1 MSDNK
6 ENVDN
11 VPTANVQVVPKDSL
25 SDDLPKKQ
33 AEIVEAETPQKETT
47 EFVLADKELLSSE
60 ALEMTK
66 KIEALFR
73 EGKRFCIMKKFSE
86 ALKPLSECCEIIAST
101 RGETHWSMAESGYWY
116 GHALMFV
123 SLASSDI
130 FGSKLPAEEQQEDGS
145 DGENNEER
153 PALGSINEEHENSDQ
168 QGTSSDQPGPSSSAV
183 NLVSEEV
190 SDHELAYEWLELAR
204 SIFSKD
210 DTKKSQLRVTN
221 CLMDLVDLKMEDEKF
236 ESCKEDLKN
245 AIEIQKVWLDPND
258 REISSSYYQLG
269 MVEEM
274 LQLPKEAI
282 NSYKEAHARL
292 VILQSIAKDKFAN
305 ASAEEVGKLKKDI
318 ADFKEIIPEV
328 VARIEGCELSIKEYD
343 EVKSTLKDM
352 MKETLTGGSIP
363 TTSSPGTSLN
373 AAQPAS
379 VNTLTA
385 KRKNNK
391 RVATEA
397 ASEPSKK
404 QREADE

>member
-11 VPTANVQVVPKDSL
+11 FPSANVQVVPKDSH

-33 AEIVEAETPQKETT
+33 EEIAQAETSKKETQ
-47 EFVLADKELLSSE
+47 EFILADKDLLSTE
-60 ALEMTK
+60 ALEMTE

-73 EGKRFCIMKKFSE
+73 EGKRFCIMKKYSE

-130 FGSKLPAEEQQEDGS
+130 FGSKLPADEQQEDGS

-153 PALGSINEEHENSDQ
+153 PALGSINEESENADQ
-168 QGTSSDQPGPSSSAV
+168 PGTSSDKPGPSSSAV
-183 NLVSEEV
+183 NSASEEV

-204 SIFSKD
+204 SIFSKN
-210 DTKKSQLRVTN
+210 DTKKSQIRVTN

-245 AIEIQKVWLDPND
+245 AIEIQNKWLDPND
-258 REISSSYYQLG
+258 REIASSYYQLG

-274 LQLPKEAI
+274 LQLPKDAI
-282 NSYKEAHARL
+282 TSYKEAHARL
-292 VILQSIAKDKFAN
+292 TTLQSLAKDNFAN

-328 VARIEGCELSIKEYD
+328 AARIEGCELSIKEYD

-352 MKETLTGGSIP
+352 MKETLTGGSIA
-363 TTSSPGTSLN
+363 TTSSSGTSLN
-373 AAQPAS
+373 AAQPAP

-391 RVATEA
+391 RVATEIVN
-397 ASEPSKK
+397 EPSKK
-404 QREADE
+404 QKESDE

>member
-1 MSDNK
+1 MFKLCPRICPQD
-6 ENVDN
+6 
-11 VPTANVQVVPKDSL
+11 L
-25 SDDLPKKQ
+25 SKKQ
-33 AEIVEAETPQKETT
+33 AEIAQAETAPK
-47 EFVLADKELLSSE
+47 EFVLADKDLLSTE
-60 ALEMTK
+60 ALESTE

-73 EGKRFCIMKKFSE
+73 EGKRFCIMKNYSE
-86 ALKPLSECCEIIAST
+86 ALKPLSECCEMIAST

-145 DGENNEER
+145 DDENNEER
-153 PALGSINEEHENSDQ
+153 PALSAINEE
-168 QGTSSDQPGPSSSAV
+168 SDQPGTSCDKPGRSSSAV
-183 NLVSEEV
+183 KIEEV

-204 SIFSKD
+204 SIFSKTE
-210 DTKKSQLRVTN
+210 TKKSQLRVTN

-245 AIEIQKVWLDPND
+245 AIEIQKKWLDPND
-258 REISSSYYQLG
+258 REIASSYYQLG

-282 NSYKEAHARL
+282 NSYKDAHARL
-292 VILQSIAKDKFAN
+292 LNLQSIAKVRYFFFDSFIFIHLKDKFAN

-318 ADFKEIIPEV
+318 TDFKEIIPEV
-328 VARIEGCELSIKEYD
+328 AARIEGCELSIKEYD

-352 MKETLTGGSIP
+352 MKENLAGGSII
-363 TTSSPGTSLN
+363 TSAPGTSLN
-373 AAQPAS
+373 AAHPAP

-391 RVATEA
+391 RVATEVV
-397 ASEPSKK
+397 SEPSKK
-404 QREADE
+404 QKEANE

>member
-6 ENVDN
+6 ENVDSF
-11 VPTANVQVVPKDSL
+11 PSANVQVVPKDSL
-25 SDDLPKKQ
+25 SEDLPKKHEEIAQ
-33 AEIVEAETPQKETT
+33 AETAQKLTQ
-47 EFVLADKELLSSE
+47 EFVLADKDLLSTE

-73 EGKRFCIMKKFSE
+73 EGKRFCIMKNYSE

-116 GHALMFV
+116 GNALMFV

-130 FGSKLPAEEQQEDGS
+130 FGSKLPADEQQEDGS

-153 PALGSINEEHENSDQ
+153 PALGSINEESENADQ
-168 QGTSSDQPGPSSSAV
+168 PGTSTDKPGPSSSAV
-183 NLVSEEV
+183 NSASEEV

-210 DTKKSQLRVTN
+210 DTKKSQIRVTN

-245 AIEIQKVWLDPND
+245 AIEIQNKWLDPND
-258 REISSSYYQLG
+258 REIASSYYQLG

-274 LQLPKEAI
+274 LQLPKDAI
-282 NSYKEAHARL
+282 TSYKKAHARL
-292 VILQSIAKDKFAN
+292 TTLQSIAKDKFAN

-328 VARIEGCELSIKEYD
+328 AARIEGCELSIKEYD

-352 MKETLTGGSIP
+352 MKETLTGGSIA

-373 AAQPAS
+373 AAQPAP

-391 RVATEA
+391 RVATEVVE
-397 ASEPSKK
+397 EPSKK
-404 QREADE
+404 QKEANE

>member
-6 ENVDN
+6 ENIDN
-11 VPTANVQVVPKDSL
+11 VPSANVVVVPKESVTE
-25 SDDLPKKQ
+25 DLPKEQLVIAK
-33 AEIVEAETPQKETT
+33 AETAQKVAT
-47 EFVLADKELLSSE
+47 EFVLADKNLLSTE
-60 ALEMTK
+60 ALEMTEN
-66 KIEALFR
+66 IEALFR
-73 EGKRFCIMKKFSE
+73 EGKRFCIMKNYSE
-86 ALKPLSECCEIIAST
+86 ALKPLSECCEMIAST

-130 FGSKLPAEEQQEDGS
+130 FGSKLPADEQQEDGS
-145 DGENNEER
+145 DRENNEECS
-153 PALGSINEEHENSDQ
+153 ALGSINEESEKADQ
-168 QGTSSDQPGPSSSAV
+168 PGTSTDKPGPSSSAV
-183 NLVSEEV
+183 NSASEEV

-204 SIFSKD
+204 SIFTKT

-236 ESCKEDLKN
+236 ESCKEDLRN
-245 AIEIQKVWLDPND
+245 AIEIQKKWLDPND
-258 REISSSYYQLG
+258 REIASSYYQLG

-282 NSYKEAHARL
+282 TSYKNAHARL
-292 VILQSIAKDKFAN
+292 TTLQSIAKDKFAN

-328 VARIEGCELSIKEYD
+328 AARIEGCELSIKEYD

-352 MKETLTGGSIP
+352 MKETLTGASI
-363 TTSSPGTSLN
+363 TATASQGTSLN
-373 AAQPAS
+373 AAQPAQ

-391 RVATEA
+391 RPATEVI
-397 ASEPSKK
+397 SEPNKK
-404 QREADE
+404 QKEADK